1 VKPIINMGDLLAANP
16 AVALLLILIAVA
28 VIVGAIFILLVGLM
42 TVGDTCGEIDRFI
55 QDIDE

>member
-1 VKPIINMGDLLAANP
+1 MEDLFAANP

-42 TVGDTCGEIDRFI
+42 IAGDTCGEIDRFI